1 VLSKRV
7 KIAEFNVA
15 TIRVQI
21 AEINLATARSRT
33 TLKKKTNL
41 YGKSST

>member
-33 TLKKKTNL
+33 TLKKKN
-41 YGKSST
+41 